1 MILKTLSLQNF
12 RNYKKSEFL
21 LSPKTTIIIGPNAI
35 GKSNLI
41 EAIYVLLTGKGN
53 RSDDKACI
61 QFGKQVA
68 RVAGKISDTEGETMD
83 LEVVFSEM
91 TNIFKRK
98 YLVNKVAKKRTDFA
112 DFIPTVHFSPI
123 DLDIVDGQP
132 GVRRK
137 FLDEAIEAVD
147 RDYRQSL
154 TVYIKALKQRNAL
167 IKDVQE
173 TGSRDE
179 ERFVYWDNLLIK
191 NGQRISRK
199 RAEFIDYV
207 NKREMDLFD
216 FILDYDSSEISI
228 ARLEKYKNAE
238 IGAGVTLVG
247 PHRDD
252 VLVKAKSGEEFRNFG
267 SRGQQRLI
275 ALELKL
281 AQIALIKERLDKD
294 PILLLDDIFSELD
307 EKNIGRV
314 LDLMNKYQTVATT
327 THKEFVIKNELMD
340 VEMIELGK

>member
-1 MILKTLSLQNF
+1 MILTTLSLQNF
-12 RNYKKSEFL
+12 RNYTKAEFKF
-21 LSPKTTIIIGPNAI
+21 SPQTTIIVGPNAI

-53 RSDDKACI
+53 RSDDKICI
-61 QFGKQVA
+61 QFDKQIA
-68 RVAGKISDTEGETMD
+68 RVVGKISDAEGETVD

-91 TNIFKRK
+91 TNIFRRK
-98 YLVNKVAKKRTDFA
+98 YLVNKVAKKKLDFA
-112 DFIPTVHFSPI
+112 NHIPVVSFSPI

-173 TGSRDE
+173 TGSRNE
-179 ERFVYWDNLLIK
+179 ERFEYWDNLLIK
-191 NGQRISRK
+191 NGQIVSKK

-207 NKREMDLFD
+207 NKQNKDLLD
-216 FILDYDSSEISI
+216 FVLDYDNSEISI
-228 ARLEKYKNAE
+228 PRLEKYKSAE

-252 VLVKAKSGEEFRNFG
+252 VLIKAKSGNEFRDFG
-267 SRGQQRLI
+267 SRGQQRLV

-281 AQIALIKERLDKD
+281 SQIALIKKRLDKD
-294 PILLLDDIFSELD
+294 PVLLLDDIFSELD

-314 LDLMNKYQTVATT
+314 LDLMNKYQTIATT
-327 THKEFVIKNELMD
+327 THKEFVFKNELMD
-340 VEMIELGK
+340 VEMIELGS